1 VSGKVEGQPNG
12 DTIPAEQANPSDD
25 TVAGAGSRQND
36 QIVQK
41 IEEVLSGA
49 LDTELQCKSDKNT
62 VNNST
67 QSTKRSST
75 AEVEDEIPRKKSKK
89 NKKHKSKKKK
99 KKKKK
104 RKKEKKH
111 KKQPKESKLKMSQ
124 ATLQLENT
132 NASEISE
139 SESNMRGLEATALP
153 LQKEDMKGPAGVL
166 RPTAVVESETLGA
179 TSVSLQMEGAKASEE
194 PVKSVVAHTRMEPV
208 TEPEALAEIMHL
220 KTTAERE
227 PKHVE
232 TVAEPLVTSKIK
244 SFIVSQSEDMI
255 EYKAV
260 KAVEYSKTT
269 PGPFQEQIVGDSAVL

>member
-62 VNNST
+62 VKSST

-75 AEVEDEIPRKKSKK
+75 GEDEIPKKKSKK

-111 KKQPKESKLKMSQ
+111 KKQPKESKLKDRETSQ
-124 ATLQLENT
+124 AAAQLENT
-132 NASEISE
+132 NASKISE
-139 SESNMRGLEATALP
+139 STLEP
-153 LQKEDMKGPAGVL
+153 V
-166 RPTAVVESETLGA
+166 AVTEARDSL
-179 TSVSLQMEGAKASEE
+179 SLQMEGVKASEE
-194 PVKSVVAHTRMEPV
+194 PVHCGTVPGVRES
-208 TEPEALAEIMHL
+208 EALSRVMHL

-227 PKHVE
+227 PEHTE
-232 TVAEPLVTSKIK
+232 TVAEPLGAGKIE
-244 SFIVSQSEDMI
+244 SSIISHSQVM
-255 EYKAV
+255 
-260 KAVEYSKTT
+260 
-269 PGPFQEQIVGDSAVL
+269 

>member
-62 VNNST
+62 VKNST

-75 AEVEDEIPRKKSKK
+75 AEDEIPRKKSKK

-111 KKQPKESKLKMSQ
+111 KKQPKESKLSTQ
-124 ATLQLENT
+124 ELRE
-132 NASEISE
+132 SRSE
-139 SESNMRGLEATALP
+139 SESNVTGLEAAP
-153 LQKEDMKGPAGVL
+153 LSLWKEDMKGLLAL
-166 RPTAVVESETLGA
+166 EERSERTP
-179 TSVSLQMEGAKASEE
+179 E
-194 PVKSVVAHTRMEPV
+194 SVVACASVEPGR
-208 TEPEALAEIMHL
+208 ESEALAGMMHL

-227 PKHVE
+227 PKHAE
-232 TVAEPLVTSKIK
+232 TVAEPLGASKTK
-244 SFIVSQSEDMI
+244 SSIISQSQLM
-255 EYKAV
+255 
-260 KAVEYSKTT
+260 
-269 PGPFQEQIVGDSAVL
+269 

>member
-12 DTIPAEQANPSDD
+12 DTVPAEQANPSDD

-62 VNNST
+62 VKNST

-75 AEVEDEIPRKKSKK
+75 AEDEIPRKKSKK

-111 KKQPKESKLKMSQ
+111 KKQPKESKLSVAKVQ
-124 ATLQLENT
+124 ALEAVLQPGTL
-132 NASEISE
+132 AVA
-139 SESNMRGLEATALP
+139 RGLGENVCSEA
-153 LQKEDMKGPAGVL
+153 KMGSKVL
-166 RPTAVVESETLGA
+166 ETSPGFLAMGERSKR
-179 TSVSLQMEGAKASEE
+179 TPE
-194 PVKSVVAHTRMEPV
+194 SVVACVSMEPSRAS
-208 TEPEALAEIMHL
+208 EALAGIMHL
-220 KTTAERE
+220 KSTAERE
-227 PKHVE
+227 PKRAE
-232 TVAEPLVTSKIK
+232 TVAEPLGASKTESSI
-244 SFIVSQSEDMI
+244 ISQSEVMTYTRTSQT
-255 EYKAV
+255 EV
-260 KAVEYSKTT
+260 
-269 PGPFQEQIVGDSAVL
+269 VGETKDSELATSSATV

>member
-62 VNNST
+62 VKSST

-75 AEVEDEIPRKKSKK
+75 GEDEIPRKKSKK

-111 KKQPKESKLKMSQ
+111 KKQPKESKLSTRHGERADLQPASQ
-124 ATLQLENT
+124 SMPEK
-132 NASEISE
+132 S
-139 SESNMRGLEATALP
+139 
-153 LQKEDMKGPAGVL
+153 
-166 RPTAVVESETLGA
+166 
-179 TSVSLQMEGAKASEE
+179 SVQHGGFGDANLAAHVQPEELCLKAKKTPE
-194 PVKSVVAHTRMEPV
+194 SVVACVSMESV
-208 TEPEALAEIMHL
+208 RESEALVGMMRS

-227 PKHVE
+227 PKHAE
-232 TVAEPLVTSKIK
+232 AIAEPLGVSKTK
-244 SFIVSQSEDMI
+244 SSIVSQSQGMTHIRISQTEALGEI
-255 EYKAV
+255 
-260 KAVEYSKTT
+260 
-269 PGPFQEQIVGDSAVL
+269 QDSELATSSVTV

>member
-62 VNNST
+62 VKHST

-75 AEVEDEIPRKKSKK
+75 AEDEIPRKKSKK

-111 KKQPKESKLKMSQ
+111 KKQPKESKLKGTSLLRQ
-124 ATLQLENT
+124 
-132 NASEISE
+132 SEELRELRSE
-139 SESNMRGLEATALP
+139 SESNVRRLEATPLS
-153 LQKEDMKGPAGVL
+153 LQKEDMEGLLALEEG
-166 RPTAVVESETLGA
+166 SERTP
-179 TSVSLQMEGAKASEE
+179 E
-194 PVKSVVAHTRMEPV
+194 SVVACVSMEPV
-208 TEPEALAEIMHL
+208 RESEALAGMMHL

-227 PKHVE
+227 PKHAE
-232 TVAEPLVTSKIK
+232 TVAEPLG
-244 SFIVSQSEDMI
+244 
-255 EYKAV
+255 A
-260 KAVEYSKTT
+260 SKTKSSIISQPQVMT
-269 PGPFQEQIVGDSAVL
+269 

>member
-1 VSGKVEGQPNG
+1 MAANIEEIFRSFVVNKFREIQEEQQQHGGGKVEGQPNG

-62 VNNST
+62 VKSST

-75 AEVEDEIPRKKSKK
+75 GEDEIPKKKSKK

-111 KKQPKESKLKMSQ
+111 KKQPKESK
-124 ATLQLENT
+124 
-132 NASEISE
+132 
-139 SESNMRGLEATALP
+139 
-153 LQKEDMKGPAGVL
+153 
-166 RPTAVVESETLGA
+166 
-179 TSVSLQMEGAKASEE
+179 
-194 PVKSVVAHTRMEPV
+194 
-208 TEPEALAEIMHL
+208 
-220 KTTAERE
+220 
-227 PKHVE
+227 
-232 TVAEPLVTSKIK
+232 
-244 SFIVSQSEDMI
+244 
-255 EYKAV
+255 
-260 KAVEYSKTT
+260 
-269 PGPFQEQIVGDSAVL
+269 

>member
-25 TVAGAGSRQND
+25 TGAGAGSRQND

-62 VNNST
+62 VKNST

-75 AEVEDEIPRKKSKK
+75 AEDEIPRKKSKK

-111 KKQPKESKLKMSQ
+111 KKQPKESKLSMARMQ
-124 ATLQLENT
+124 ALEAVLQPGTL
-132 NASEISE
+132 AVS
-139 SESNMRGLEATALP
+139 RGLGENVCSEAKIGSKVLEASPGLLAL
-153 LQKEDMKGPAGVL
+153 EE
-166 RPTAVVESETLGA
+166 RSERTP
-179 TSVSLQMEGAKASEE
+179 E
-194 PVKSVVAHTRMEPV
+194 SVVACVSMEQAR
-208 TEPEALAEIMHL
+208 ESEALAGMMHL

-227 PKHVE
+227 PKHAE
-232 TVAEPLVTSKIK
+232 TVAEPLGASKTESSI
-244 SFIVSQSEDMI
+244 ISQSQVMTHTRTSQTEVVGEIKDS
-255 EYKAV
+255 ELVASS
-260 KAVEYSKTT
+260 ATVE
-269 PGPFQEQIVGDSAVL
+269 

>member
-1 VSGKVEGQPNG
+1 MATNIEQIFRSFVVSKFREIQEEQQQHSGGKVEGQPNG

-62 VNNST
+62 VKNST
-67 QSTKRSST
+67 KSTKRSST
-75 AEVEDEIPRKKSKK
+75 AEDEIPRKKSKK

-111 KKQPKESKLKMSQ
+111 KKQPKESKLTKIQ
-124 ATLQLENT
+124 ALEAVLQPGTLGV
-132 NASEISE
+132 A
-139 SESNMRGLEATALP
+139 RGLGGNVCSEAKMGSKVLEASPGLLALEERSQRTHESVAACVSMEP
-153 LQKEDMKGPAGVL
+153 V
-166 RPTAVVESETLGA
+166 RESETLAG
-179 TSVSLQMEGAKASEE
+179 M
-194 PVKSVVAHTRMEPV
+194 
-208 TEPEALAEIMHL
+208 MHF

-227 PKHVE
+227 SKHGE
-232 TVAEPLVTSKIK
+232 TVAEPVGASKTESSI
-244 SFIVSQSEDMI
+244 ISQSQVMTCTGTSQTEVLGEI
-255 EYKAV
+255 
-260 KAVEYSKTT
+260 T
-269 PGPFQEQIVGDSAVL
+269 DSELATSSATV